1 MPCSSISR
9 TSSRTHYKNSP
20 RIKDQTA
27 GKIHFLPAVFLQ
39 KSSGKTSREN
49 RACCQFV
56 VKMLSKPEMSTNFG
70 EMSTSKVRKK
80 PDFSGFLCGS
90 GDPIRTDD
98 RSGMNRLLWPT
109 ELHRHS
115 RDIITDESRCV
126 KMFLQVSE
134 LWTLCAYYMSREM
147 IPTPAAK
154 LRRFA
159 VKVKTS
165 RRPRGISRHFF
176 V

>member
-39 KSSGKTSREN
+39 KCSGKTSREN

-56 VKMLSKPEMSTNFG
+56 VKRLSKPEMSTNFG

-80 PDFSGFLCGS
+80 PDFSGFLSGS

-109 ELHRHS
+109 ELRRHS
-115 RDIITDESRCV
+115 E
-126 KMFLQVSE
+126 K
-134 LWTLCAYYMSREM
+134 YY
-147 IPTPAAK
+147 
-154 LRRFA
+154 
-159 VKVKTS
+159 
-165 RRPRGISRHFF
+165 SRHGPECQGFF
-176 V
+176 CRSAGSVRNCAHFRKAGAQQRIRLPGRGC